1 MPSLQSG
8 SRWSFPWCDRNP
20 PEPDGLRLARASC
33 FKGDSGNLS
42 LFDVAMKKWLGILAL
57 LCVLVGVAILSVKPS
72 PLDIIA
78 QIVAQRG
85 ELGSLAFADC
95 PEGLRSCSRTRI
107 PTAVDWDQ
115 VEDICVEGLGTS
127 GSACYRDGEW
137 LWPIQLMDQSSRGQ
151 DSRWREHL
159 VSTIEADFRL
169 IMKDGTIHIGKLC
182 LRPAASGESVDWL
195 DLPSWRDSPWH
206 GPVWKVIPPP
216 DYLRGG
222 GGWLDSD
229 RTVEASYRKGK
240 EDGLWKY
247 VRHVRVEK
255 GRKRVEQIYKTVTW
269 QDGKKEGP
277 TTYYDDE
284 GNVTK
289 TEIFKNGE
297 LVK

>member
-1 MPSLQSG
+1 MPSLQPG
-8 SRWSFPWCDRNP
+8 SRWSFPWCDQNP

-72 PLDIIA
+72 PMDIIA

-95 PEGLRSCSRTRI
+95 PEGLRSFSRTRI

-115 VEDICVEGLGTS
+115 VEDIWFGGLGAS
-127 GSACYRDGEW
+127 NIESYRDGEGSW
-137 LWPIQLMDQSSRGQ
+137 LMSDHASKAQG
-151 DSRWREHL
+151 SRWRDYPVGIYKAH
-159 VSTIEADFRL
+159 FRL
-169 IMKDGTIHIGKLC
+169 IMKDGTVHIGTLC

-216 DYLRGG
+216 DYFRGV
-222 GGWLDSD
+222 GWLDSD
-229 RTVEASYRKGK
+229 RSVLASYRKGK
-240 EDGLWKY
+240 EDGLWEY
-247 VRHVRVEK
+247 ARHVRVEK
-255 GRKRVEQIYKTVTW
+255 RRKRVEQIYKTVTW

-289 TEIFKNGE
+289 TESYENGE